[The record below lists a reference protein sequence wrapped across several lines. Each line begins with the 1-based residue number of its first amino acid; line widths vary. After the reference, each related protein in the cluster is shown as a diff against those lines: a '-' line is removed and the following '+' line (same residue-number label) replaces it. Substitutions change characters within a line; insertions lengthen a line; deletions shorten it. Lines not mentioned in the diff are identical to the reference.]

1 MEENEKIDTVTE
13 EAEAPEEIPE
23 ETQEEIPEEAP
34 EEAPEEQAETP
45 ENAETAPEEAPLSAE
60 DFARVLANPM
70 FVFFARG
77 RGESAEKL
85 AREFEKML
93 MAGRSAV
100 SEDDMMKM
108 TPSAGFAA
116 AGGVALSERQR
127 KIARDAGMSY
137 REYYEIISAIP
148 AKTK

>member
-13 EAEAPEEIPE
+13 EAEA
-23 ETQEEIPEEAP
+23 TEEIPEEAP
-34 EEAPEEQAETP
+34 EETPGEQAETP
-45 ENAETAPEEAPLSAE
+45 EVAEAAPEEAPLSAE

-127 KIARDAGMSY
+127 KIAREAGMSY